1 MHPADI
7 QRETRDFLVSTFLI
21 GSSEQLSDNDPLL
34 GKVIDSTG
42 VLELIGFLERQF
54 SITIPDEDICIR
66 ENLNSYR
73 TLLLTSR
80 KSDPALASH
89 ILMGQIVSRDSSTLC
104 YLNSSGVTIIPHSI
118 FIVDFVV
125 FCASC
130 DGRFTPEWEGTSGA
144 HLGRSLSRLG

>member
-54 SITIPDEDICIR
+54 SITVPDEDVIP
-66 ENLNSYR
+66 ENL
-73 TLLLTSR
+73 
-80 KSDPALASH
+80 
-89 ILMGQIVSRDSSTLC
+89 DSIQNITA
-104 YLNSSGVTIIPHSI
+104 YVTKKLPNIS
-118 FIVDFVV
+118 
-125 FCASC
+125 
-130 DGRFTPEWEGTSGA
+130 
-144 HLGRSLSRLG
+144 